1 MAGAR
6 AVQWSVGGGGGAGA
20 ICHDQQ
26 EAALSHMHNTQQQ
39 AGGCTVTHAQHT
51 ANNNIQTIYE
61 DIQNGSPKSQNCG
74 NCLNLESALLLLLYY

>member
-26 EAALSHMHNTQQQ
+26 EAALSHMHNTQQHTNKVPELWKLPEFRR
-39 AGGCTVTHAQHT
+39 CTPA
-51 ANNNIQTIYE
+51 
-61 DIQNGSPKSQNCG
+61 SP
-74 NCLNLESALLLLLYY
+74 LLLAI